1 MMTKTAKKQ
10 RRPKTQ
16 KRSPSSRNPI
26 AKALC
31 VHRAS
36 VIPSEKRYDR
46 KRMKGAVM
54 APFDVSSPHGLTF
67 MSWPSRLGDLSALQ
81 WGLAT

>member
-36 VIPSEKRYDR
+36 VIQSEKRYDR
-46 KRMKGAVM
+46 KRMKGTVM

-67 MSWPSRLGDLSALQ
+67 MSWPSRLGDCRPYTT
-81 WGLAT
+81 GLVT